1 MWCFQRKTVTVEIDK
16 VFCEREIRESRTPKV
31 CFLYKVRL
39 TPHQRTVL
47 ENHLAPLYEGVGMP
61 SDRADEPDVGPG
73 VDNHHLL
80 LLLRHNGWALP
91 LPTNQGEKECKYNH
105 VTSTSAQGG
114 DAFFN
119 TKLHIHQV
127 FSPTFSQVF
136 NKSCPFPTKFLV
148 RY

>member
-39 TPHQRTVL
+39 TPHQRRVL

-91 LPTNQGEKECKYNH
+91 LSTNQGEKECKYNH
-105 VTSTSAQGG
+105 VTYTSA
-114 DAFFN
+114 
-119 TKLHIHQV
+119 
-127 FSPTFSQVF
+127 
-136 NKSCPFPTKFLV
+136 
-148 RY
+148 

>member
-39 TPHQRTVL
+39 TPHQRRVL

-105 VTSTSAQGG
+105 VTL
-114 DAFFN
+114 N
-119 TKLHIHQV
+119 TPQLKLHIHQV

-136 NKSCPFPTKFLV
+136 DKSCPFPTKLFV
-148 RY
+148 RH